1 MPTIKIQ
8 NAILFEAPVVDQ
20 DGNIVTNLATA
31 SNIYYMIKRKKTD
44 ADIDALV
51 TKSVG
56 SGVTVNSPIIGT
68 LSIQINSPDTASIV
82 PATYYH
88 AIQIVYTPNNKQEL
102 YLYENGKQNDTIT
115 FIQDVIKV

>member
-1 MPTIKIQ
+1 VEEVLLP
-8 NAILFEAPVVDQ
+8 
-20 DGNIVTNLATA
+20 GR
-31 SNIYYMIKRKKTD
+31 RKKTD